1 MSIVWLTGFSG
12 AGKSTIA
19 TSLQETLA
27 NTRDLAPPPPILDGD
42 VVRAALE
49 GKRLHGP
56 EGQQQNLETI
66 TNLAKRYLQSNP
78 IVIGAF
84 VSPNRELR
92 AKIRDEIQSD
102 EYRFVEVHVQAT
114 IATCEKRD
122 VKGLYERQSKGESIL
137 LAGVNVPYDEPL
149 DPHITCNTDR
159 ESVEESTGKIIDY
172 LNRNGLLE
180 Q

>member
-27 NTRDLAPPPPILDGD
+27 NTRDLAPPPILDGD
-42 VVRAALE
+42 AVRAALE

-66 TNLAKRYLQSNP
+66 TNLAKRHLQSNP

-92 AKIRDEIQSD
+92 TKIRDKIQSD

-122 VKGLYERQSKGESIL
+122 VKGLYERQSRGESIF

-149 DPHITCNTDR
+149 DPQVICNTDR
-159 ESVEESTGKIIDY
+159 ESIEESTGKIIDY